1 MKQDI
6 SHNTVI
12 LLHHHKHRNMID
24 YQHKSV
30 LSSLMVLFYSFLF
43 SVLMLDWD
51 MEEMSRPIFSTE
63 DNKDSS
69 TVYILFITITYIYM
83 ISLHTE
89 THTQVLAKHEDINY
103 ECNLHLTCII
113 PPSVSAIVLSWHK

>member
-6 SHNTVI
+6 SHNIVI
-12 LLHHHKHRNMID
+12 LLHHHKHHNMID

-30 LSSLMVLFYSFLF
+30 LLSLMVLFYSFLF

-63 DNKDSS
+63 DNKNSS
-69 TVYILFITITYIYM
+69 TVYILVININYIYN
-83 ISLHTE
+83 LLAHLD
-89 THTQVLAKHEDINY
+89 TH
-103 ECNLHLTCII
+103 
-113 PPSVSAIVLSWHK
+113 PSPC